1 VSEPLFEI
9 VPNLSEGRDSRPI
22 DEAVA
27 LVEKAGA
34 RVLHRTSDAAHH
46 RSVITAVGGGEA
58 VLAASVALAG
68 FAAERIDLREH
79 RGVHPRIGALDVLP
93 FVPLDGA
100 TMEQAAELAHRAGRQ
115 IWERHHVPSF
125 YYGAAARRDERRLL
139 ANVRKGEFEGL
150 YARFPHHP
158 PDEGDVAA
166 HASAGAI
173 AIGARPLLV
182 AFNVV
187 LETGD
192 LAAARMLARRLRE
205 GGGGLRTL
213 RALAFRLAPGRV
225 QLSFNLTDY
234 RATPLHRVVAMVRTL
249 AAADGISAGRGEL
262 IGCLPRDAVEASASF
277 YLGVLEP
284 AS

>member
-1 VSEPLFEI
+1 MRRELFEI
-9 VPNLSEGRDSRPI
+9 VPNLSEGRDARTI
-22 DEAVA
+22 DDAVA
-27 LVEKAGA
+27 VMEAAGA
-34 RVLHRTSDAAHH
+34 RALHRTSDATHH
-46 RSVITAVGGGEA
+46 RSVITAVGDAES

-68 FAAERIDLREH
+68 FAAGRIDLREH

-93 FVPLDGA
+93 FVPLEGA
-100 TMEQAAELAHRAGRQ
+100 TMERAVTLAHRAGRS
-115 IWERHHVPSF
+115 IWERFKIPSF
-125 YYGAAARRDERRLL
+125 YYGAAARREDRRLL

-150 YARFPHHP
+150 HARFSHHS

-166 HASAGAI
+166 HESAGAI
-173 AIGARPLLV
+173 AIGARPVLV

-192 LAAARMLARRLRE
+192 LPAARMLARRLRE

-234 RATPLHRVVAMVRTL
+234 RATPLHRVAEMVRLL

-277 YLGVLEP
+277 YLGALEP
-284 AS
+284 AL